1 MSHTVLEALQAL
13 TKVLR
18 TASPSPEVESR
29 LAELRR
35 AATDQLAHET
45 ELTAQVERYQT
56 ILARALDVAATTSL
70 GSVAGRVL
78 DGMIEV
84 TDARRGFVGLVDDH
98 HRWSILVARTRDRG
112 DITDPTAQLSRT
124 IVTEMLAKGDA
135 VVTFDARHDD
145 DKPADSVVAL
155 DLRSVACLPLR
166 WEGRTIGFVYLDDP
180 GTRGLFDAA
189 ALTAVRAWVPLAAES
204 VARALRHDGA
214 GPGPLGVPTRSPRML
229 AGLESLARVAGF
241 DVTVL
246 LTGETGTGKTLL
258 ARKVHESSPRAAKPF
273 VHVNCG
279 AIPEALLEG
288 ELFGAEAGAY
298 TDARAL
304 RIGRFEAADGGTLFL
319 DEVTDL
325 PLDVQARLLT
335 FLQSR
340 EYWPVGATQARA
352 SDVRVI
358 AATNTDIPARVREK
372 LFREDLFYRLNVLPI
387 RVPPLRERREDIP
400 LLADA
405 LLRRYRGEGEL
416 PSGFT
421 TETIELLGRLDWPG
435 NVRELATMVQR
446 GVASAQL
453 YQADAIEVEHLM
465 EWAPPTTG
473 ASSAREDLDALLGL
487 RWEEATAGFEAVLIE
502 RAVAAAGGNITRAAE
517 KLGVSR
523 STLYERRQRSQMRRG
538 A

>member
-1 MSHTVLEALQAL
+1 MSTQPDQGAFG
-13 TKVLR
+13 
-18 TASPSPEVESR
+18 EVESC
-29 LAELRR
+29 
-35 AATDQLAHET
+35 
-45 ELTAQVERYQT
+45 
-56 ILARALDVAATTSL
+56 ILARLPDSH
-70 GSVAGRVL
+70 VAGLL
-78 DGMIEV
+78 D
-84 TDARRGFVGLVDDH
+84 DLLGLV
-98 HRWSILVARTRDRG
+98 LARCGARK
-112 DITDPTAQLSRT
+112 AL
-124 IVTEMLAKGDA
+124 L
-135 VVTFDARHDD
+135 VTFDASLEAPRVARGCNDRDLGEIAGRVSTGVVFEALRAGRTLAIPSAIRDVRVRDHASVQEMRIENVVCVPLVAPGGAPQAALYVEGRRDRGRHGPDEIHLIEHAAAVIHALIERLPEGVAD
-145 DKPADSVVAL
+145 GAAGDPTRIMRERLKADAVVGRSPALAVAL
-155 DLRSVACLPLR
+155 GKVC
-166 WEGRTIGFVYLDDP
+166 
-180 GTRGLFDAA
+180 AA
-189 ALTAVRAWVPLAAES
+189 
-204 VARALRHDGA
+204 
-214 GPGPLGVPTRSPRML
+214 
-229 AGLESLARVAGF
+229 SLNDF
-241 DVTVL
+241 TVL
-246 LTGETGTGKTLL
+246 LTGESGTGKTEF
-258 ARKVHESSPRAAKPF
+258 ARVIHESSARARGPF
-273 VHVNCG
+273 VAVNCS
-279 AIPEALLEG
+279 AFTPTLVET
-288 ELFGAEAGAY
+288 ELFGVL
-298 TDARAL
+298 ARVATGVAA
-304 RIGRFEAADGGTLFL
+304 RPGRVELADGGTLFL